1 MRFRSGLRAFRQ
13 PALWFACSLLVA
25 ACSVAPASDPKPVSC
40 DATMLGV
47 ERTITVTPR
56 TGPIYPLLRD
66 HEVVLTF
73 DDGPDP
79 KRTRAVLDA
88 LDKECVKATFFLLG
102 QQASRYPAMVR
113 EISARG
119 HSIGSHTWSHANLVN
134 LNDTAA
140 KDQVQR
146 GQEAVNAA
154 LSSVDKRSVMFRF
167 PYVATTPDLSQQV
180 RDMGLL
186 EVGVTADGADWTRIS
201 PEEAVDLVFQKLAL
215 SGNKGV
221 VLLHDPFDRSDVRT
235 ALLLSRLKQEGYRIV
250 ALQNANS
257 SR

>member
-1 MRFRSGLRAFRQ
+1 MFRQ
-13 PALWFACSLLVA
+13 PALWVACSLLVA

-47 ERTITVTPR
+47 ARTIKVTPR
-56 TGPIYPLLRD
+56 TGPIYPLLKD

-79 KRTRAVLDA
+79 KRTRAVLDQ
-88 LDKECVKATFFLLG
+88 LDEECAKATFFLLG

-113 EISARG
+113 EINARG

-167 PYVATTPDLSQQV
+167 PYVATTPDLSGQV

-201 PEEAVDLVFQKLAL
+201 PEAAIDLVFQKLAL

-235 ALLLSRLKQEGYRIV
+235 ALLLSRLKQDGYRIV
-250 ALQNANS
+250 ALETANS

>member
-1 MRFRSGLRAFRQ
+1 MRFRSGVRGIRRSVLA
-13 PALWFACSLLVA
+13 AGCSLLVA

-40 DATMLGV
+40 DATMMGV
-47 ERTITVTPR
+47 DRTIKVTAR
-56 TGPIYPLLRD
+56 TGPIDALLRD

-73 DDGPDP
+73 DDGPEP
-79 KRTRAVLDA
+79 KRTRAVLNA
-88 LDKECVKATFFLLG
+88 LDKECAKATFFLLG

-134 LNDTAA
+134 MSDARANDEIS
-140 KDQVQR
+140 R
-146 GQEAVNAA
+146 GQEAVNAV
-154 LSSVDKRSVMFRF
+154 LKSIGKRSLMFRF
-167 PYVATTPDLSQQV
+167 PYVATTPDLSRMI

-201 PEEAVDLVFQKLAL
+201 PEEAVDLVFQKLAM

-221 VLLHDPFDRSDVRT
+221 ILLHDPFDRSSVRT
-235 ALLLSRLKQEGYRIV
+235 ALLLSRLKQDGYRIV
-250 ALQNANS
+250 ALETANS

>member
-1 MRFRSGLRAFRQ
+1 MRLRSGLRGFRQ

-25 ACSVAPASDPKPVSC
+25 GCSVAPASDPKPVSC

-47 ERTITVTPR
+47 ERTITVTPG
-56 TGPIYPLLRD
+56 TGPIYPLLTD

-79 KRTRAVLDA
+79 KRTRAVLDE
-88 LDKECVKATFFLLG
+88 LDKECAKATFFLLG

-113 EISARG
+113 EVSARG

-167 PYVATTPDLSQQV
+167 PYVATTPDLSRQV

-186 EVGVTADGADWTRIS
+186 EVGVTSDGADWTRIS

-215 SGNKGV
+215 SGHKGV